1 MSGTRIT
8 RKKPTAAEFDALV
21 EEAMV
26 ETPDPITPCL
36 GCRHEAR
43 CRDEQLACAALS
55 VYRAGLPESR
65 YRLAPRVPSR
75 GLYEVLEAVARR
87 AKEKRGRLRF

>member
-1 MSGTRIT
+1 MSGTRAT
-8 RKKPTAAEFDALV
+8 RKKPTAAEFDAQV
-21 EEAMV
+21 KAAMEEA
-26 ETPDPITPCL
+26 PDPGSPCP
-36 GCRHEAR
+36 GCRLEAR
-43 CRDEQLACAALS
+43 FATEHLGCAALS

-87 AKEKRGRLRF
+87 AQEKWGRLRF